1 MVWVSMRVW
10 TCACV
15 EVCMTSLNMC
25 LCALCVHLCLLSSE
39 LSNIKK
45 EAHYLKTRKT
55 NWDQWSDHFAT
66 PLINDAECFQPKC
79 FPLHFFITDPP
90 FPHNLTGSGTGSLVL
105 RLEKWA
111 HEHKICHFES
121 LHQLVKTRD
130 GEGNKKRQ
138 RGRLQWYWA
147 AARCEIVCECEC
159 GAGHDWKTA
168 WSTINFYLLI
178 THS

>member
-1 MVWVSMRVW
+1 MVWVSTRAW

-15 EVCMTSLNMC
+15 QVWICVYAHCVCIYACCQVNWATLRKRLITSKPGRQ
-25 LCALCVHLCLLSSE
+25 
-39 LSNIKK
+39 IG
-45 EAHYLKTRKT
+45 T
-55 NWDQWSDHFAT
+55 NGLIIS
-66 PLINDAECFQPKC
+66 PRIINDAKCFQTKC
-79 FPLHFFITDPP
+79 FPLHFFNTDAP

-105 RLEKWA
+105 RLEKRA
-111 HEHKICHFES
+111 HERKICHFES
-121 LHQLVKTRD
+121 LHQLVKTQD

-138 RGRLQWYWA
+138 RGRVQWYWA

-178 THS
+178 TNS